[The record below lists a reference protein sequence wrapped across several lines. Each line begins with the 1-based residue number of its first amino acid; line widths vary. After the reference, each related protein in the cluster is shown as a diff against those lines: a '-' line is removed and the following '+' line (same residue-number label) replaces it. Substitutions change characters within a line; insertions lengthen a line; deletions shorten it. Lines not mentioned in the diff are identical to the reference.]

1 MMQPVWIAAGGL
13 ALTLGVVGVFLP
25 LLPTV
30 PFLLLSAFCFG
41 RGSSRLHRSLLQHR
55 VFGPPIEDWIESGAI
70 SRGAKKLATVSILAT
85 FGVSLSLG
93 VGGEFLIVQAV
104 ALGGV
109 VLFILTR
116 PDA

>member
-41 RGSSRLHRSLLQHR
+41 RGSSRLHRWLLQHR
-55 VFGPPIEDWIESGAI
+55 VFGPPIEDWIESGQSAEAPR
-70 SRGAKKLATVSILAT
+70 SSQQ
-85 FGVSLSLG
+85 SL
-93 VGGEFLIVQAV
+93 FLQLSAFLCLWASAV
-104 ALGGV
+104 NS
-109 VLFILTR
+109 
-116 PDA
+116 